1 MREGGDPHC
10 IGIAKNCVAKV
21 MRRSAMATNR
31 DASRRRG
38 LALPGLQ
45 KKPQRHRFTLKSKA
59 TAMLR
64 IESSALERHC
74 RAEIYNAWAWKCIVL
89 KSSGMAQPRHARQ
102 RNGIAAHSRGMALHY
117 GAKPRK
123 RIAMRSNGKAMNP
136 KATATKCRPTRWHR
150 LTPHRTGIAGKS
162 DGMAKKRWAVSG

>member
-1 MREGGDPHC
+1 MTAQGQSEDLPRISEKLHGKGDARP
-10 IGIAKNCVAKV
+10 
-21 MRRSAMATNR
+21 RSGLIRAAPQWLRIERQAAATEPIC
-31 DASRRRG
+31 SE
-38 LALPGLQ
+38 
-45 KKPQRHRFTLKSKA
+45 

-64 IESSALERHC
+64 IESSAPERHC

-89 KSSGMAQPRHARQ
+89 KSSGMAQPQHARQ

-123 RIAMRSNGKAMNP
+123 RIAMRSNGKAMSP

-162 DGMAKKRWAVSG
+162 DGTAKK